1 MLTNIKQCGNINSNY
16 KINSNLKQNMDDGD
30 LKKIKQL
37 LDNAENQ
44 IRQTKSILFGSEIKK
59 NAKDLDISEENVIE
73 GVFDGENMIA
83 SNEKKYPVP
92 ANYASKSK
100 LIPGDILK
108 LTILPDGG
116 FLFKQIGP
124 TERKKIVGELEEI
137 SDGKFMVNSEG
148 KQYRVLL
155 ASVTYFKAE
164 SGDKLTIIVPEKENS
179 EWAAVENLFEKKI

>member
-1 MLTNIKQCGNINSNY
+1 
-16 KINSNLKQNMDDGD
+16 MDEIESQ
-30 LKKIKQL
+30 KIKQL

-44 IRQTKSILFGSEIKK
+44 IRQAKSILFGSEIKK
-59 NAKDLDISEENVIE
+59 NAKNLDNPEKNVIE
-73 GVFDGENMIA
+73 GVFDGENIITQD
-83 SNEKKYPVP
+83 EKKYPVP

-108 LTILPDGG
+108 LTTQSDGT

-124 TERKKIVGELEEI
+124 IERKKIVGELEEI
-137 SDGKFMVNSEG
+137 SEGKYIVNAEG

-164 SGDKLTIIVPEKENS
+164 PGDKLTIIIPEKENS
-179 EWAAVENLFEKKI
+179 EWAAVENLYEKKATDLQH

>member
-1 MLTNIKQCGNINSNY
+1 
-16 KINSNLKQNMDDGD
+16 MDEKE
-30 LKKIKQL
+30 LQKVRQL

-44 IRQTKSILFGSEIKK
+44 IRQIRSILFGSEIKK
-59 NAKDLDISEENVIE
+59 NAKGLDVSDENIIE

-83 SNEKKYPVP
+83 PDEKKYPVP

-108 LTILPDGG
+108 LTVIPDGS

-124 TERKKIVGELEEI
+124 TDRKKIVGELEEV
-137 SDGKFMVNSEG
+137 SDGKYLVNSEG
-148 KQYRVLL
+148 NQYRVLL

-164 SGDKLTIIVPEKENS
+164 PGDKLTIIVPEKGNS
-179 EWAAVENLFEKKI
+179 EWAAVENLFEKK